1 MSNIYKIKNIFP
13 ALLTSCF
20 LVLLFTSC
28 TSDNKTELPKKGA
41 FPEVELTNYD
51 GSDFYFKDLKGKVLV
66 VSYIYTNCPD
76 ICHMISK
83 KLDKFKSELDRK
95 TLDDVTFVSVSFDPT
110 RDTPKVLREHL
121 DKMDLDLENWYFV
134 TGRRDLVYETL
145 AVAGINPMPD
155 EMKGPDSYTMSHRD
169 RISIVDKSGQLRK
182 HYKGTGFDH
191 EELKKDIKT
200 LL

>member
-1 MSNIYKIKNIFP
+1 MIYKLKNIFP
-13 ALLTSCF
+13 ALITSCF

-28 TSDNKTELPKKGA
+28 TSDDKTELPEKGT
-41 FPEVELTNYD
+41 FPEVKLTNYD
-51 GSDFYFKDLKGKVLV
+51 GSDFYFKNVEGRVLV

-83 KLDKFKSELDRK
+83 KLNKFKAELDPK

-110 RDTPKVLREHL
+110 RDTPKVLSEHL
-121 DKMDLDLENWYFV
+121 DKMDLDLEKWYFV
-134 TGRRDLVYETL
+134 TGRRDHVYETL
-145 AVAGINPMPD
+145 AVAGIDPMLDSMEDPD
-155 EMKGPDSYTMSHRD
+155 TYTMNHRD
-169 RISIVDKSGQLRK
+169 RISIVDKNGQIRK

-191 EELKKDIKT
+191 EELKKDINN

>member
-1 MSNIYKIKNIFP
+1 MSNIYKIKNLFP
-13 ALLTSCF
+13 VLITIF
-20 LVLLFTSC
+20 LVLSFVSC

-41 FPEVELTNYD
+41 FPDVELTNYD
-51 GSDFYFKDLKGKVLV
+51 GSNFYFKDLKGKVLV

-83 KLDKFKSELDRK
+83 KLNKFKSEMDPR

-110 RDTPKVLREHL
+110 RDTPKVLSEHL
-121 DKMDLDLENWYFV
+121 EKMDLDLENWYFV
-134 TGRRDLVYETL
+134 TGRRDRVYETL
-145 AVAGINPMPD
+145 AVAGIDPMLDSMEDPD
-155 EMKGPDSYTMSHRD
+155 TYTMNHRD
-169 RISIVDKSGQLRK
+169 RISIVDKNGQIRK

-191 EELKKDIKT
+191 RELKDDIKE